1 MTPIRFQNAAFI
13 TSVFDSRKIT
23 LPRRPE
29 IVFVGRSNVGKSSMI
44 NAILN
49 RKALARTSSAP
60 GKTISINFYDIDQK
74 LYLCDVPGYGYAQ
87 RAMQQRQT
95 WNRLIGGYLQSER
108 DIRLIVLLIDLRHP
122 PAQSDME
129 MFQYLI
135 QTGLPFCIAATKAD
149 KLSKTAAQENINALC
164 DQFDMNVICFSAQT
178 KQGVEDLKKIIENAV
193 FPSENAISDQTL
205 QKE

>member
-87 RAMQQRQT
+87 RAM
-95 WNRLIGGYLQSER
+95 
-108 DIRLIVLLIDLRHP
+108 
-122 PAQSDME
+122 
-129 MFQYLI
+129 
-135 QTGLPFCIAATKAD
+135 
-149 KLSKTAAQENINALC
+149 
-164 DQFDMNVICFSAQT
+164 
-178 KQGVEDLKKIIENAV
+178 
-193 FPSENAISDQTL
+193 
-205 QKE
+205 